1 MVSQPDKKLTIAT
14 RGSQLALA
22 QAKWVAATLA
32 GKNPGLAVELLVLKT
47 KGDKILDV
55 PLAKVGGKGLF
66 VKEIEDAL
74 LDGRAQLAVHSM
86 KDVPAEL
93 PSGLILAG
101 VSSREDPADVLV
113 TTKGGGLEDLPP
125 NPKVGTSSLRR
136 QAQLMALRPD
146 AQVVSLR
153 GNVETR
159 LRKLG
164 EQKLDAIILA
174 AAGLNRLGLMQDHY
188 HRLDPASF
196 VPAVGQGAL
205 GLECRED
212 DDFALA
218 LVDMLNDPECA
229 AAISAERAFL
239 KKLEG
244 GCQVPIAG
252 HAILKNGQVKLDGL
266 VADLQ
271 GVRVCRSQGESTPEG
286 AAEMGRK
293 VASAVLAMGGGEILR
308 ELYTEEGP

>member
-1 MVSQPDKKLTIAT
+1 MSEPTRKLVIAT

-22 QAKWVAATLA
+22 QAKWVAGSLEALR
-32 GKNPGLAVELLVLKT
+32 PGLTAELLVLKT

-93 PSGLILAG
+93 PEGLILAG
-101 VSSREDPADVLV
+101 VSAREEPGDVLISAD
-113 TTKGGGLEDLPP
+113 GGGLDDLPP

-146 AQVVSLR
+146 AEVVSLR

-159 LRKLG
+159 LRKLIDDN
-164 EQKLDAIILA
+164 LDAIILA
-174 AAGLNRLGLMQDHY
+174 AAGLNRLGLMKPEY
-188 HRLDPASF
+188 HRLDTARF
-196 VPAVGQGAL
+196 LPAVGQGAL
-205 GLECRED
+205 GLECRAD
-212 DDFALA
+212 DAATRELVGL
-218 LVDMLNDPECA
+218 LVDEDSA
-229 AAISAERAFL
+229 VAVAAERAFL
-239 KKLEG
+239 ARLEG

-252 HAILKNGQVKLDGL
+252 YAQVIEGRVQMTGL
-266 VADLQ
+266 VADLD
-271 GVRVCRSQGESTPEG
+271 GSTVHKSSGEAAPERAAELGRQVAEEVLAAGGREILAQLYEEEG
-286 AAEMGRK
+286 A
-293 VASAVLAMGGGEILR
+293 
-308 ELYTEEGP
+308 